1 MSLPEEERE
10 TPLRLLSWPG
20 MPAREAL
27 TAVGQRIGVE
37 IEVDDTIVDNGV
49 LEARLAA
56 GERFDLICPSDYLVA
71 KLAAQGALLP
81 LDDALLPGRAGLA
94 EWARDPA
101 YDRGDRFSV
110 PLAFGTVGFLY
121 DRAALGGDPSSWR
134 ALLDPAEG
142 VRVGLLAEHREV
154 VAAALLATGRSAND
168 ADPEA
173 LAAARELLLSG
184 AAAYARLDS
193 DDFVSPVVAREL
205 AAHQAWSG
213 PASAAARADAGLGY
227 VVPDEGAVAWVTTVA
242 ISAGCPRPRLA
253 HAAIEALLDPA
264 LARITVER
272 NGYATP
278 NAAARALLGPELRDD
293 PALFPDAATM
303 DRCTTLEALDAAAE
317 ERVEALWRELVHARI
332 TRSSHP

>member
-1 MSLPEEERE
+1 MSEEERV

-27 TAVGQRIGVE
+27 TAVGERIGVA
-37 IEVDDTIVDNGV
+37 IEVDDSIVDNGV

-71 KLAAQGALLP
+71 KLAADGALQP

-94 EWARDPA
+94 AWARDPA

-110 PLAFGTVGFLY
+110 PLAFGTVGYLY
-121 DRAALGGDPSSWR
+121 DRAALGGDPRTWS
-134 ALLDPAEG
+134 ALLDPPAG
-142 VRVGLLAEHREV
+142 ARVGLLAEHREV
-154 VAAALLATGRSAND
+154 VSAALLAAGRGAND
-168 ADPEA
+168 ADPAA
-173 LAAARELLLSG
+173 LAAARELLL
-184 AAAYARLDS
+184 AAVPAIARFDS
-193 DDFVSPVVAREL
+193 DDFVSPVVSREV

-213 PASAAARADAGLGY
+213 PASVAVRADAGLGY

-242 ISAGCPRPRLA
+242 IAAGCDRPRLA
-253 HAAIEALLDPA
+253 HAAIEALLAPE

-278 NAAARALLGPELRDD
+278 NAAARALLAPELRDD
-293 PALFPDAATM
+293 PVLFPDAATM
-303 DRCTTLEALDAAAE
+303 ARCTTLEALDAAAE
-317 ERVEALWRELVHARI
+317 DRVRTLWDDVVHAHV
-332 TRSSHP
+332 TPSSHP